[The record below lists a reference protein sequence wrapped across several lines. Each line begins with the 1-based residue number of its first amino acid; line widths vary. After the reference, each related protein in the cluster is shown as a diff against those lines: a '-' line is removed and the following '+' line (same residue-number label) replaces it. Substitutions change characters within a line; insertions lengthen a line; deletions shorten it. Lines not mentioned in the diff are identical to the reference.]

1 MSVDVKLL
9 GKVHLPDREISI
21 NDSNG
26 VVQKSM
32 YDLPD
37 NWYGGSVKEFRKIR
51 DSGFLMVMDKKDRII
66 NIAYVED
73 ELTNSDKE
81 SMGILVNNV
90 VPEDNEK
97 GDGKNAAKK
106 GK

>member
-1 MSVDVKLL
+1 MSGDVWLL
-9 GKVHLPDREISI
+9 GKVNLPDREISI

-26 VVQKSM
+26 VVQKNM

-73 ELTNSDKE
+73 ELTGEEKKLI
-81 SMGILVNNV
+81 GLVV
-90 VPEDNEK
+90 EVPDADGEK
-97 GDGKNAAKK
+97 PGKKK
-106 GK
+106 